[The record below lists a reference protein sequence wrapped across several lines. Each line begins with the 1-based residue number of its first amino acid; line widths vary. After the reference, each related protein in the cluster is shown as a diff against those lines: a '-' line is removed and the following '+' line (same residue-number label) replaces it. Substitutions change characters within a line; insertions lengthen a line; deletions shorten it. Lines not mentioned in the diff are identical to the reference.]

1 MFEAL
6 ENGIG
11 LDIILWLQEN
21 RTAWM
26 ETLSII
32 LDQLGY
38 DLGYVA
44 LFGIIFWTIN
54 KRHGV
59 RMVFALV
66 VIALLTFFFKDL
78 LGRPRPFVASE
89 LVMPVFETSGFGL
102 PSGHTSL
109 AVMIWGYVALWVR
122 KGWVWGLAITYMILQ
137 GLGRMVAGVHYPQ
150 DVFFGALLAIIT
162 LALYYPLAT
171 QWETLWHKQPFLSQI
186 AISLAIPMIITGIV
200 LSVPLTVEQIEAYL
214 TILGLAMGAGIGAA
228 IEANW
233 VKFSAHEDASR
244 QAMTVVIGIV
254 LVLGVLFGLSPLF
267 DAISETGT
275 TAYVLRLVRYGAAG
289 LVAIAIVPLLC
300 VQLGLM
306 HSENTE
312 PEPIPTS

>member
-54 KRHGV
+54 KRRGV

-200 LSVPLTVEQIEAYL
+200 LSVPLDVDQIEAYL
-214 TILGLAMGAGIGAA
+214 TVLGLAMGAGIG
-228 IEANW
+228 ISVEAQIVN
-233 VKFSAHEDASR
+233 FTPHENRSR
-244 QAMTVVIGIV
+244 QAITIVMGIV
-254 LVLGVLFGLSPLF
+254 LVLAVLFGLSPLF

-275 TAYVLRLVRYGAAG
+275 TAYVLRLVRYGTAG
-289 LVAIAIVPLLC
+289 LVAIAIVPYLA
-300 VQLGLM
+300 VQLGL
-306 HSENTE
+306 
-312 PEPIPTS
+312 